1 MDVKGQV
8 VLVAGAANDIGAAIS
23 EMLSNNGATI
33 ALADSNF
40 DAIANLEKKI
50 VADGKKAKA
59 YKIEMLSEADVES
72 KVKTIFA
79 ELGSI
84 DVLVNAIDIQEKQPV
99 TKTNIDHW
107 RSLVETN
114 LTSVFLITK
123 AVIPLMKEKNYGRII
138 ILNDFDYLGMPGSSS
153 YSAIKSGIF
162 GFTRAIALELAAN
175 GITVN
180 SVVKGEIK
188 PKDSELSDEERSAAE
203 KRMPVGRIGTVEDIA
218 YAVNFFA
225 SKNSK
230 YLTGQ
235 TLFVCGGKSL
245 YASMSI

>member
-50 VADGKKAKA
+50 VAGGKKAKA
-59 YKIEMLSEADVES
+59 YKIEMLSVADVES
-72 KVKTIFA
+72 KVKTISA

-138 ILNDFDYLGMPGSSS
+138 TLNDFDYLGMPGSSS

-218 YAVNFFA
+218 YAVSFFA